1 MVFRHEPGSYGAMMA
16 TGYLLGNGAPRSTP
30 AEATCLRG
38 LAGVFELA
46 RVVLAAEFQPGAEA
60 RRRVVMQF
68 SPANRVN
75 SLATWFLANI
85 RRNKKAVSGQLQGA

>member
-1 MVFRHEPGSYGAMMA
+1 MA
-16 TGYLLGNGAPRSTP
+16 TGYLIGNGAPRNTP
-30 AEATCLRG
+30 TEATCLRG
-38 LAGVFELA
+38 LASVFALA
-46 RVVLAAEFQPGAEA
+46 RVVLAAESQPGAEA

-85 RRNKKAVSGQLQGA
+85 RRNEKAVPGQVQGA